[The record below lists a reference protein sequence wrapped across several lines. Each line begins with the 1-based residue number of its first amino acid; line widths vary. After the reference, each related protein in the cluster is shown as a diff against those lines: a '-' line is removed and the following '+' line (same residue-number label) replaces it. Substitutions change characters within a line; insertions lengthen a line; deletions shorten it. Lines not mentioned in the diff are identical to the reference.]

1 MPSSKK
7 KKLNNFVAVWDMYG
21 LESLYDV
28 LQAKKDF
35 DEWEKKKIVAILK
48 EEQEPLRPRG
58 IPLQYMLLRARMNS
72 QRNYEIY
79 EFVSELSYNKV
90 VEQFKKNPQAMAD
103 AIRSVGNKIY
113 SDRAGTYKQVIV

>member
-1 MPSSKK
+1 MPSSRK

-21 LESLYDV
+21 LESLHDV

-48 EEQEPLRPRG
+48 EEKEPPRPRG
-58 IPLQYMLLRARMNS
+58 IPLQYILLRAKMNS
-72 QRNYEIY
+72 PRNYEIY

-113 SDRAGTYKQVIV
+113 SDRAETYKQVIV